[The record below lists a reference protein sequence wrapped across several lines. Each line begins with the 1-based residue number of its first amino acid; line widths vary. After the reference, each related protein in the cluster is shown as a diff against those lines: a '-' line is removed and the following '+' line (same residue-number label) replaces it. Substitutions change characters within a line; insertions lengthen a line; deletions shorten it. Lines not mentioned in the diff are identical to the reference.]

1 MNKMNSG
8 KRFIQLKNE
17 RFGNNKLLF
26 MAAMKFHLP
35 LGLLCN
41 EHEVKIAHYVEIDSM
56 GCQKNLR
63 MQENKEK
70 HFRLALNFYHG

>member
-1 MNKMNSG
+1 
-8 KRFIQLKNE
+8 
-17 RFGNNKLLF
+17 
-26 MAAMKFHLP
+26 MAAKKFHLP